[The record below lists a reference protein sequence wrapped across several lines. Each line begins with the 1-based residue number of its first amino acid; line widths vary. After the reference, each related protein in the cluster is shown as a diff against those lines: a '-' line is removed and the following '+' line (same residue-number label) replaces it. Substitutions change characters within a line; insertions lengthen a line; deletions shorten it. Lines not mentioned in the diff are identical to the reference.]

1 MLKKARALYRVRI
14 YKIKRLRCSEASF
27 FLTRDV
33 RHSGMRSYRTNR
45 GETEEKILRGYSF
58 AFYALV
64 SLHERNRCIARSGRD
79 RYGQQDRATNGLIFF
94 VETFQTLFPS
104 DTLTNIVFRT
114 VFSFW
119 TDQEW
124 NFNQGHHSS
133 IFLQFLRFEN
143 EIWYLNKKKKRMKF
157 GSWILVFVS
166 YLLYERVCMIPG
178 LLVIRDTRYVKRRE
192 REREKTEFQ
201 PVQRNRNSRHNVL
214 KKWTSSRHHFS
225 FTLWNLNT
233 V

>member
-45 GETEEKILRGYSF
+45 GETEEKILRGYAF

-64 SLHERNRCIARSGRD
+64 SLHERNRCIARRGRD
-79 RYGQQDRATNGLIFF
+79 QYGQQDRATNRLIFF

-104 DTLTNIVFRT
+104 DTPTNTVFRI

-119 TDQEW
+119 IGQE
-124 NFNQGHHSS
+124 
-133 IFLQFLRFEN
+133 
-143 EIWYLNKKKKRMKF
+143 
-157 GSWILVFVS
+157 
-166 YLLYERVCMIPG
+166 
-178 LLVIRDTRYVKRRE
+178 
-192 REREKTEFQ
+192 
-201 PVQRNRNSRHNVL
+201 
-214 KKWTSSRHHFS
+214 
-225 FTLWNLNT
+225 
-233 V
+233 